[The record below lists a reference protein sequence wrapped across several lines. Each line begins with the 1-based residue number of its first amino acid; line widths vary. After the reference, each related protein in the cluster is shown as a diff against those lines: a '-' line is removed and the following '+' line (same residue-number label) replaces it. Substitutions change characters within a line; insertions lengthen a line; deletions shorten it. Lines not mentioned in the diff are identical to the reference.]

1 MAMCRRGFVDN
12 DANVAEERSVAPGFL
27 VSINTLTNLFETLRR
42 LRRIWNRSV
51 LFQRCYGDFVRMA
64 TAPTVD

>member
-1 MAMCRRGFVDN
+1 MCRRGFVD
-12 DANVAEERSVAPGFL
+12 DGTDGAVERSVALGFL

-51 LFQRCYGDFVRMA
+51 LF
-64 TAPTVD
+64 